1 MTGDAA
7 NNTAAANAM
16 MLFVVLIFSFRLV
29 LFLDLAAADHL
40 FAAVGIGDGRRRL
53 HPILV
58 QHWAVGDVVTGL
70 TGTLRLRLAAQLF
83 ECRASFLQ
91 RLCLG
96 DIASQIAQFGSSRF

>member
-7 NNTAAANAM
+7 NNAAAANAM

-53 HPILV
+53 HPVLV
-58 QHWAVGDVVTGL
+58 KHWAVSDVVTGL
-70 TGTLRLRLAAQLF
+70 TGNLRLRLAAQLF
-83 ECRASFLQ
+83 EC
-91 RLCLG
+91 
-96 DIASQIAQFGSSRF
+96 